1 MFVAI
6 PSMCYNLASRG
17 NDTLLNNYYNMPWE
31 YDADSRSKVNRGDS
45 PTWAEP
51 IRDKYFELITK

>member
-1 MFVAI
+1 
-6 PSMCYNLASRG
+6 MCYNLASRG